1 MKRKKRR
8 LPTLFICF
16 SVIPALL
23 LTLIFTIFPTLRAV
37 MFSFTDATSL
47 GSNGGFIGLD
57 NYTYMFGDAHFLQ
70 ALANTLKLMAVVPL
84 VTIFFSVVLASI
96 LAQTKLR
103 EKNFYITVFFFPNII
118 SVTVIA
124 IIWSFVYHPNVGILN
139 RILGLLG
146 LTSLQ
151 HAWLGESE
159 TALWCIAAT
168 LIWQAVG
175 YYMVMHI
182 AAIDDISPEIYESAV
197 LDGAGPW
204 QKLTRITIPMM
215 KDIIGITY
223 VLAMSGTLSL
233 SYVLSSIMTGGGP
246 NGASMVLLQYMY
258 SQGMVNGNFGYA
270 TAITVFTL
278 AIAIALSLLS
288 RSLTNRS
295 ERS

>member
-1 MKRKKRR
+1 M
-8 LPTLFICF
+8 FICF